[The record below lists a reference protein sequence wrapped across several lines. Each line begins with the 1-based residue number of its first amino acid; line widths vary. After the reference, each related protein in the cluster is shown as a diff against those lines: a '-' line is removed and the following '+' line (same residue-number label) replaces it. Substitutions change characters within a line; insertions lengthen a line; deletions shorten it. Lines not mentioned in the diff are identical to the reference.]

1 MIWGDQVYAMGKAEV
16 LNLKL
21 EQLQSSDKNVV
32 CWWIQ
37 MLYITILSIQF
48 DDCSSVAKG
57 EQAPPQKHGLFK
69 GKKKQTKHT
78 TLFLKWSKTEN
89 WVR

>member
-1 MIWGDQVYAMGKAEV
+1 MGKAEV

-32 CWWIQ
+32 CWIQ
-37 MLYITILSIQF
+37 ILYITILSVQF

-69 GKKKQTKHT
+69 GKKKPKQNTPPC
-78 TLFLKWSKTEN
+78 F
-89 WVR
+89 